1 MDKTN
6 IKELV
11 DYFQEGPRKKVFYD
25 KGGIKAQV
33 ICLKAGQIIPP
44 CKMSNDVLFYIIEG
58 EGKIIVDDEKEELK
72 PMISVVVPKQTE
84 SRSIS
89 AKTDMVILA
98 VQSINN

>member
-1 MDKTN
+1 
-6 IKELV
+6 
-11 DYFQEGPRKKVFYD
+11 
-25 KGGIKAQV
+25 
-33 ICLKAGQIIPP
+33 
-44 CKMSNDVLFYIIEG
+44 MSNDVLFYIIEG
-58 EGKIIVDDEKEELK
+58 ESKIIVDDEKEELK